1 MNALKSFGR
10 LIQVEVTSAQIETML
25 SHVNSMGI
33 ETFEITKS
41 SELVAVFWVRSKDFT
56 LLKELNEQRGDILR
70 VVRNAWTFGYLHLI
84 LQRKFFLMASVFFVI
99 LALYLPGKILFV
111 RIEGNNT
118 VPSNKILE
126 EAERCGIEFGASRRK
141 VRSEK
146 VKNELLS
153 SIPDLQWAG
162 INTAGCVATIS
173 VTERTNDDK
182 ENEEH
187 IVSNIVAQKDGYILR
202 GTVTRGS
209 CLFQIGQ
216 SVKTGEVLI
225 SGYTD
230 CGTCIQATRA
240 EGEVYAQ
247 TRWFFEAVSPKQYLK
262 KVSSTATKRKISV
275 LYRKKRINLWKD
287 SGISDSSCGRMYEEY
302 YITLPGGFCL
312 PFALCIETYGTFET
326 APYEVMQDSAESQ
339 MYDFAQ
345 RYLSAQM
352 IAGSIQKKTQQ
363 ITAEDYVYRLNGK
376 YICTEMI
383 GREQQEKIGDTNGKI
398 G

>member
-1 MNALKSFGR
+1 MLRIIRNRGTFCSLP
-10 LIQVEVTSAQIETML
+10 LILHRKIFVLA
-25 SHVNSMGI
+25 
-33 ETFEITKS
+33 
-41 SELVAVFWVRSKDFT
+41 AVFIFT
-56 LLKELNEQRGDILR
+56 
-70 VVRNAWTFGYLHLI
+70 
-84 LQRKFFLMASVFFVI
+84 
-99 LALYLPGKILFV
+99 LALYLPGRILFIRV
-111 RIEGNNT
+111 EGNDQIPENM
-118 VPSNKILE
+118 ILE
-126 EAERCGIEFGASRRK
+126 AAEKSGIEFGASRRN
-141 VRSEK
+141 VHSEK
-146 VKNELLS
+146 VKNELLTD
-153 SIPDLQWAG
+153 IPELQWAG
-162 INTAGCVATIS
+162 INTSGCVTTIT
-173 VTERTNDDK
+173 VRERTS
-182 ENEEH
+182 ENQNNAQYF
-187 IVSNIVAQKDGYILR
+187 VSNIVAEKDGYILH
-202 GTVTRGS
+202 GTVTKGT
-209 CLFQIGQ
+209 CLFQVGQ

-247 TRWFFEAVSPKQYLK
+247 TRWFFEAVSPKKYLK